1 MSYTYLLFDLD
12 GTLTDS
18 GPGIMNAAFYAL
30 KQFGIEE
37 TAPEKLRRFVGPP
50 LHDSFSR
57 FYGMSEADMKE
68 AVRLFRVYY
77 RPIGIFENTPYPGI
91 RDFLLEL
98 RKRGKKLAVAT
109 SKPMEMAEKVLRH
122 FDLYDCFDVHCAGTE
137 DESRNQ
143 KWQIVS
149 DALAQLGVEDRSQA
163 LMIGDREQDVL
174 GAAKNGID
182 CAGVLWG
189 YGSRQ
194 EFETAGAAYIVE
206 NYGELLDR
214 IETT

>member
-18 GPGIMNAAFYAL
+18 GPGIMNAASYAL

-109 SKPMEMAEKVLRH
+109 SKPMEMAERVLRH

-149 DALAQLGVEDRSQA
+149 DALTQLGVEDRSQA

-206 NYGELLDR
+206 NYDELLDR
-214 IETT
+214 IEST

>member
-18 GPGIMNAAFYAL
+18 GPGIMNAASYAL

-109 SKPMEMAEKVLRH
+109 SKPMEMAERVLRH

-149 DALAQLGVEDRSQA
+149 DALTQLGVEDRSQA

-206 NYGELLDR
+206 NYEELLDR
-214 IETT
+214 IEST

>member
-1 MSYTYLLFDLD
+1 MSYSYLLFDLD

-18 GPGIMNAAFYAL
+18 GPGIMNAASYAL
-30 KQFGIEE
+30 RQFGIEE

-50 LHDSFSR
+50 LYDSFSR
-57 FYGMSEADMKE
+57 FYDMSQSDINE

-98 RKRGKKLAVAT
+98 RNRGKKLALAT
-109 SKPMEMAEKVLRH
+109 SKPMDMAEKVLRH
-122 FDLYDCFDVHCAGTE
+122 FELYDCFDVHCAGTE
-137 DESRNQ
+137 DESRNK

-149 DALAQLGVEDRSQA
+149 DALSQLGVEDRTRA

-174 GAAKNGID
+174 GAAKNGIA

-194 EFETAGAAYIVE
+194 EFETAGAKYIAE
-206 NYGELLDR
+206 NYDALLHI
-214 IETT
+214 IEGR

>member
-18 GPGIMNAAFYAL
+18 GPGIMNAASYAL

-109 SKPMEMAEKVLRH
+109 SKPMEMAERVLRH

-149 DALAQLGVEDRSQA
+149 DALNQLGVEDRSQA

>member
-1 MSYTYLLFDLD
+1 MSYSYLLFDLD

-18 GPGIMNAAFYAL
+18 GPGIMNAASYAL

-98 RKRGKKLAVAT
+98 RKRGKKLALAT

-149 DALAQLGVEDRSQA
+149 DALTQLGVEDRSQA

-194 EFETAGAAYIVE
+194 EFETAGAAHIVE
-206 NYGELLDR
+206 NYRELLDR

>member
-109 SKPMEMAEKVLRH
+109 SKPMEMAERVLRH

-149 DALAQLGVEDRSQA
+149 DALTQLGVEDRSQA

-206 NYGELLDR
+206 NYEELLDR
-214 IETT
+214 IEST

>member
-1 MSYTYLLFDLD
+1 MSYSYLLFDLD

-18 GPGIMNAAFYAL
+18 GPGIMNAASYAL

-77 RPIGIFENTPYPGI
+77 RPIGIYENTPYPGI

-98 RKRGKKLAVAT
+98 RKRGKKLALAT

-149 DALAQLGVEDRSQA
+149 DALTQLGVEDRSQA

-194 EFETAGAAYIVE
+194 EFETAGAAHIVE
-206 NYGELLDR
+206 NYRELLDR